1 MVGAGFCGCE
11 VETTQGELVFMRN
24 SPKGGARDE
33 SRMAVLSDKA
43 GDPFSIEGGDGRL
56 GLSLR

>member
-1 MVGAGFCGCE
+1 M
-11 VETTQGELVFMRN
+11 QGELVFMRN
-24 SPKGGARDE
+24 SAKGGARDE